1 MIFKKRPEQY
11 GTTTNNSK
19 EESMDYTEQDQ
30 TEEYSTDQAEETE
43 VVETATPRPVPGSI
57 LNKKQPMQATPQGR
71 PATAG
76 PGRPKQQGAQSDDT
90 KYGLSAKIDRDLSS
104 RIKFYAY
111 IKGKTLAQLIEEWIV
126 LYCPELPQELR

>member
-11 GTTTNNSK
+11 GTTINNTT

-30 TEEYSTDQAEETE
+30 PEECSTYQTEDTE
-43 VVETATPRPVPGSI
+43 VVETAAPRPVPGSS
-57 LNKKQPMQATPQGR
+57 LNKKQVPPPVPSGKPVST
-71 PATAG
+71 G
-76 PGRPKQQGAQSDDT
+76 PGRPKQQGAESDDP
-90 KYGLSAKIDRDLSS
+90 KYGLSAKIDRHLSS

-126 LYCPELPQELR
+126 LYCPELPDNIR